1 MDPLSVVY
9 EKRGNSGGAA
19 YTGPSFTVGNNP
31 LDQVA
36 KQIGAERSY
45 LQKIDLANTKLQQT
59 EQKAALKK
67 EADREKLNKGLLAK
81 VSFEGMA
88 ADNKKYFTQL
98 TIEHKKEGAKLKDAG
113 YSLDDWSVPE
123 VADWN
128 TRGQK
133 HLEAANASK
142 EQGASLQ
149 RIANEVYGN
158 RDKYDVKKSE
168 ANINNYLAMDPINRV
183 GVDPNT
189 LKVELEE
196 PFNPYIPIKD
206 IVPNNYSSLAKL
218 RAQVELVAANAMNE
232 NHFKKGVDQRVWT
245 DKKEYAD
252 ALFNYLKPQW
262 EPRQVSGSGSGRQ
275 EQLPPI
281 EFSDQFITVH
291 DSHLNSDVSSYA
303 PNGVQIGNVNVVVT
317 SANGIDAASGKKID
331 DSANV
336 TSGVM
341 STPFVLKNGQ
351 VAPIPFDQNDPLKK
365 YTVEI
370 GGKLYQNKTYD
381 EITSSLAASGK
392 GEFKPMLYGQYKDVA
407 GMDSFVW
414 VPASSVVNG
423 TGTELGTVKRYYN
436 QQVVNS
442 KELNKKYKQMG
453 QQGQQQQQQG
463 GGQGG
468 QQQQQGQQQQGQQ
481 GGQQG
486 GGNRQAF
493 PAFDVWK
500 AKPGNQGK
508 TMADWKAAKKQ
519 FEQQ

>member
-31 LDQVA
+31 LDQIA
-36 KQIGAERSY
+36 RQIGAEKNY
-45 LQKIDLANTKLQQT
+45 LQKMDYANTKLQQT

-113 YSLDDWSVPE
+113 YSLDDWSIPE

-149 RIANEVYGN
+149 KIAHEVYDN

-183 GVDPNT
+183 GIDPNT

-206 IVPNNYSSLAKL
+206 IIPNNYSSLAKL

-281 EFSDQFITVH
+281 EFSDQYITVH
-291 DSHLNSDVSSYA
+291 DTHLNSDVNSYA
-303 PNGVQIGNVNVVVT
+303 PNGIQVGNINVVVT
-317 SANGIDAASGKKID
+317 SANAIDAVTGKKID

-341 STPFVLKNGQ
+341 STPFVLKDGQ
-351 VAPIPFDQNDPLKK
+351 LAPIPFDQTDPLKK
-365 YTVEI
+365 YTVEV
-370 GGKLYQNKTYD
+370 GGKLYTNKTYD
-381 EITSSLAASGK
+381 EITSDLAAKNK
-392 GEFKPMLYGQYKDVA
+392 GEFKPMLYGQYKDAVT
-407 GMDSFVW
+407 GDNSFLW
-414 VPASSVVNG
+414 VPAKPVVEG
-423 TGTELGTVKRYYN
+423 TGTELAAVKRYYN
-436 QQVVNS
+436 QQIINA
-442 KELNKKYKQMG
+442 KELTKKYKQMG

-463 GGQGG
+463 GQGGG
-468 QQQQQGQQQQGQQ
+468 QQQQQGQQQ
-481 GGQQG
+481 GQQG

-493 PAFDVWK
+493 PSWPVWK
-500 AKPGNQGK
+500 QANPGK
-508 TMADWKAAKKQ
+508 TQADYRAAKAQ
-519 FEQQ
+519 AGQ